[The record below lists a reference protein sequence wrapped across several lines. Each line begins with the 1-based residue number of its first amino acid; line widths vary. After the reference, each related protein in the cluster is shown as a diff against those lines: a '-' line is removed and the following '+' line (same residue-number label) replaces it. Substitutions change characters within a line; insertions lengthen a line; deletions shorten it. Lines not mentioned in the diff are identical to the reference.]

1 MFACATSLLLPLAS
15 CLAGGQAA
23 SPADTLP
30 GENEIQINLA
40 LVDISQI
47 DERNQ
52 TIELDFGTRVRWMEP
67 SLVDPDAPPFRT
79 FSLDKLDNPNIII
92 FNARDLDEKLESVA
106 RVTPQGEAIYR
117 QRYQGTLSAPMELGD
132 FPFDEQTFS
141 IELIPLNQDGRTV
154 ELLGFQNFNTDGG
167 TLPGW
172 TFDPPKMGS
181 RHLNTFDGKREL
193 TVVSVSYTGKRI
205 QTFFFWKLFLPLT
218 LIVFMAYA
226 VFWLDPTVLASQ
238 IAVATSSVFTLIA
251 YNFALSHM
259 LPRTSYLSRADY
271 FVIGCTI
278 LVFSALYV
286 TVLTGILARA
296 ERHVALA
303 RRIDYISR
311 GIYPIGFLAV
321 CYLAFVMQ

>member
-1 MFACATSLLLPLAS
+1 MPGIIELFLFLLPFHGFTA
-15 CLAGGQAA
+15 QVDMQIPAA
-23 SPADTLP
+23 PPPPD
-30 GENEIQINLA
+30 EIIINLA
-40 LVDISQI
+40 II
-47 DERNQ
+47 DVSHIADREQ
-52 TIELDFGTRVRWMEP
+52 TIELDFGTRVRWLQPE
-67 SLVDPDAPPFRT
+67 LADPDAPAIRT
-79 FSLDKLDNPNIII
+79 LPLSEVDDPGLIV
-92 FNARDLDEKLESVA
+92 FNGRDLEQKLADQV
-106 RVTPQGEAIYR
+106 RVTPEGEVIHR
-117 QRYQGTLSAPMELGD
+117 QRYQGTISAPMELHD

-141 IELIPLNQDGRTV
+141 IQLLPLNQNGRRLEFV
-154 ELLGFQNFNTDGG
+154 GFKNYTLKGN

-172 TFDPPKMGS
+172 TFS
-181 RHLNTFDGKREL
+181 RPTLSQPTITSLDGQRNFTILEL
-193 TVVSVSYTGKRI
+193 TYTGTRV

-286 TVLTGILARA
+286 TVLTGILARS
-296 ERHVALA
+296 ERHVRLA
-303 RRIDYISR
+303 RRIDFVSR
-311 GIYPIGFLAV
+311 GIYPMGFLTV
-321 CYLAFVMQ
+321 CFLSFAG

>member
-1 MFACATSLLLPLAS
+1 MHGIPELIALSLACLLQDPQNALEA
-15 CLAGGQAA
+15 
-23 SPADTLP
+23 P
-30 GENEIQINLA
+30 GPPQPDEIIINLA
-40 LVDISQI
+40 II
-47 DERNQ
+47 DVSEIADREQ
-52 TIELDFGTRVRWMEP
+52 TIELDFGTRVRWLQPE
-67 SLVDPDAPPFRT
+67 LADPKAPPFRT
-79 FSLDKLDNPNIII
+79 LPLSEVHSPNLII
-92 FNARDLDEKLESVA
+92 FNGRDLDSKLAETV
-106 RVTPQGEAIYR
+106 RVTPDGEVIYR
-117 QRYQGTLSAPMELGD
+117 QRYQGTISAPMELVD

-141 IELIPLNQDGRTV
+141 IQLLPLNQDGRTV
-154 ELLGFQNFNTDGG
+154 TFMGFKNYTLKGN

-172 TFDPPKMGS
+172 EFTKPTLAQPTITS
-181 RHLNTFDGKREL
+181 LDGQRSFTILEL
-193 TVVSVSYTGKRI
+193 TYTGNRI

-286 TVLTGILARA
+286 TVLTGILARI
-296 ERHVALA
+296 ERHVGLA
-303 RRIDYISR
+303 RRIDFFSR
-311 GIYPIGFLAV
+311 GIYPMGFLIV
-321 CYLAFVMQ
+321 CYLSFFD

>member
-1 MFACATSLLLPLAS
+1 MTGTTDLMLLSLAS
-15 CLAGGQAA
+15 VAFAPQATDQP
-23 SPADTLP
+23 SPPPQAD
-30 GENEIQINLA
+30 EIIINLA
-40 LVDISQI
+40 II
-47 DERNQ
+47 DVSEIADREQ
-52 TIELDFGTRVRWMEP
+52 TIELDFGTRVRWLQPE
-67 SLVDPDAPPFRT
+67 LADPDAPPFRS
-79 FSLDKLDNPNIII
+79 FALSEVDSPNLII
-92 FNARDLDEKLESVA
+92 FNGRDLDQKLAEQV
-106 RVTPQGEAIYR
+106 RVTPEGEVIYR
-117 QRYQGTLSAPMELGD
+117 QRYQGTISAPMELVD

-141 IELIPLNQDGRTV
+141 IQLLPLNQDGRR
-154 ELLGFQNFNTDGG
+154 LQFMGFKNYTLKGN

-172 TFDPPKMGS
+172 TFSTPTLSQPEITSLDG
-181 RHLNTFDGKREL
+181 RRTFTILELN
-193 TVVSVSYTGKRI
+193 YTGKRV

-286 TVLTGILARA
+286 TVLTGILARID
-296 ERHVALA
+296 RHVGLA
-303 RRIDYISR
+303 RRIDFFSR
-311 GIYPIGFLAV
+311 MIYPMGFLIV
-321 CYLAFVMQ
+321 CYLAFAS